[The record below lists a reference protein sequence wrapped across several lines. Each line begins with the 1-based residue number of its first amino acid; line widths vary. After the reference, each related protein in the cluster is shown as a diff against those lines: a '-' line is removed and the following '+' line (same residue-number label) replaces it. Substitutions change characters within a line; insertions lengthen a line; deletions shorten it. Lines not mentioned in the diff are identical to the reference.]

1 MDLTSLVGMIL
12 GVIFIITG
20 IMGQGVLSDY
30 FDLPSIFIVLGGT
43 FASTIIKHSFE
54 DIKNIGKIALIAFKK
69 NRYNLHEPISKII
82 ELANIA
88 RKSGLFALE
97 ERVNGMKDPFLK
109 KGLML
114 VVDGTDPELIRN
126 IMETELVYIEERHK
140 RGSDMFNSMATFAPA
155 YGMIG
160 TLIGLISML
169 KNLNDAST
177 LGLGMATAIITTFY
191 GVILA
196 NLIFSPIAGKLKNM
210 TDAELQ
216 YKELILEGL
225 LSIQAGEN
233 PRMIEE
239 KLLAFISK
247 IQQKKKR

>member
-1 MDLTSLVGMIL
+1 MDLTSLVGIVL
-12 GVIFIITG
+12 GIVFIITG

-30 FDLPSIFIVLGGT
+30 YNLPSIFITVGGT

-54 DIKNIGKIALIAFKK
+54 DIKNIGKITIIAFKK
-69 NRYNLHEPISKII
+69 NPYHLHEPIDKII
-82 ELANIA
+82 GLANIA

-97 ERVNGMKDPFLK
+97 EQISKTKDPFLK
-109 KGLML
+109 KGMML
-114 VVDGTDPELIRN
+114 VVDGTDPEMIRN

-140 RGSDMFNSMATFAPA
+140 RGADMFSSMASFAPA

-169 KNLNDAST
+169 KNLDDAST

-210 TDAELQ
+210 TNAEIQ
-216 YKELILEGL
+216 YKELVLEGL